1 MFVAASTECFPELP
15 LDAALERL
23 VDLEYNRVEIALVE
37 HGHQL
42 KPSQVHANLED
53 AIAACRETHRLTPVA
68 YIFDSDAEGAPYYE
82 QFSACCKLAKATK
95 VVTITV
101 PSGELGTPFNAEIER
116 LRELVRIGSLD
127 GVQVGLKTETG
138 RMSQDPDT
146 AMVLCDNVKGLA
158 ITLDPSHFIFGPNG
172 RDYDQIF
179 KYVIHLQLRD
189 TTKDKLQVRV
199 GQGEVEYGRLVT
211 QLGKFRYTPRCA
223 STSST
228 IPARVSITWP
238 RCARSAC
245 CSKACYSGRPSS
257 QPIAAADRCSPR
269 RNRPSSQWPA
279 PLRDAIN
286 GD

>member
-37 HGHQL
+37 RGHQL

-138 RMSQDPDT
+138 RMSQDPNT

-158 ITLDPSHFIFGPNG
+158 ITLDPSHFVFGPNKG
-172 RDYDQIF
+172 ANYDQIF

-189 TTKDKLQVRV
+189 TTKEKLQVRV

-211 QLGKFRYTPRCA
+211 QLGKFRYNRALCVNIVDDPA
-223 STSST
+223 SGVDHMAEMRKMRLLLES
-228 IPARVSITWP
+228 
-238 RCARSAC
+238 
-245 CSKACYSGRPSS
+245 
-257 QPIAAADRCSPR
+257 
-269 RNRPSSQWPA
+269 
-279 PLRDAIN
+279 LL
-286 GD
+286 